1 MSWMYVKGLYCGGLD
16 LVGGDHHADARQVG
30 DGLLLHLQAFE
41 W

>member
-1 MSWMYVKGLYCGGLD
+1 VGGGGGGGG

-30 DGLLLHLQAFE
+30 DGLLLHLHAFE